1 MRSGGFYVVPIS
13 SVYIGLQVLYVIMMY
28 ISVYPVVIT
37 MRNSNVYEERSL
49 GIYSDAES
57 SDSSSDSSTEAP
69 NADPTDLRPQ
79 ATQSDVLPA
88 EPGNIP
94 PISPRPPPPR
104 PLTRRLSSSLPAA
117 EIGRAMRRTFTRW
130 HGVGVPPPPRR
141 DSQKSGDESRISFIS
156 QQIHGQLAHDIWWL
170 VLAVLVITTI
180 ETSHFNADPVT
191 FSVFNVIFEVVSAYG
206 CVGISVGLP
215 TQAYSFAG
223 GWHAPSKLVLCLV
236 MLRGRH
242 RGLPVALDRAV
253 RLPGEQLHRD
263 EDEDYRIRRSMTI
276 RRMSD
281 GSLG

>member
-1 MRSGGFYVVPIS
+1 VPIS

-49 GIYSDAES
+49 GIYADDSS
-57 SDSSSDSSTEAP
+57 SDSSSDIDLETADSNGHTLQPAST
-69 NADPTDLRPQ
+69 
-79 ATQSDVLPA
+79 TQSNYFSGPPA
-88 EPGNIP
+88 
-94 PISPRPPPPR
+94 SPRTMPPTLVHR
-104 PLTRRLSSSLPAA
+104 VSSSVPASR
-117 EIGRAMRRTFTRW
+117 IGRAVRRSFIPW
-130 HGVGVPPPPRR
+130 HGVGVPTPPRPSSPVPQQPPRR
-141 DSQKSGDESRISFIS
+141 PNTSRPPNSSHESRISFIS

-170 VLAVLVITTI
+170 VVAVLVITTI

-191 FSVFNVIFEVVSAYG
+191 YSVFNVIFEVVSAYG

-215 TQAYSFAG
+215 NASYSFAG
-223 GWHAPSKLVLCLV
+223 GWHAPSKLVLVLV

-263 EDEDYRIRRSMTI
+263 EDEDWRIRRSMTQ
-276 RRMSD
+276 RRMS
-281 GSLG
+281 GE